1 MSGTGD
7 KALGGGSGQPSL
19 QVLNH
24 MQRHCQYG
32 RRGQGCPNPHPPMYF
47 KFLRNGA
54 RGSNKLDCTYGH
66 PKVGRIALATGRR
79 DRKIVS
85 TITKLEKIRPVL
97 SKPTQGPTKP
107 TIPFM
112 ELNIHP
118 YHSRNH
124 KLALLIPVPPSFI
137 TRITLRLLISHRPK
151 QTGTLISGYIASQ
164 LVMNNWN
171 NLSNHVVSSSNTNT
185 FKNRLASYW
194 KYHPARYDW
203 EASDYFHPGLANFN
217 N

>member
-1 MSGTGD
+1 
-7 KALGGGSGQPSL
+7 
-19 QVLNH
+19 

-32 RRGQGCPNPHPPMYF
+32 RRGQGCPNPHPHMYF
-47 KFLRNGA
+47 QFLRNGA

-97 SKPTQGPTKP
+97 SKPTQGPTNP
-107 TIPFM
+107 TFPLWSWIF
-112 ELNIHP
+112 IHTP
-118 YHSRNH
+118 LATT

-151 QTGTLISGYIASQ
+151 QTGTPISGYIASQ

-171 NLSNHVVSSSNTNT
+171 NLSNHVVSSSNANT
-185 FKNRLASYW
+185 FKNRLDSYW
-194 KYHPARYDW
+194 KYHPARYDR
-203 EASDYFHPGLANFN
+203 EASDYFHPGLANLN

>member
-1 MSGTGD
+1 
-7 KALGGGSGQPSL
+7 
-19 QVLNH
+19 

-66 PKVGRIALATGRR
+66 PKVGRIALTTGRS
-79 DRKIVS
+79 DRKNCFYYH
-85 TITKLEKIRPVL
+85 KIGKFRPVL

-118 YHSRNH
+118 YPSRNH
-124 KLALLIPVPPSFI
+124 KVSPPHTGTSQFHHQNH
-137 TRITLRLLISHRPK
+137 TTSTNQPQAQANRYSNLRLYSFSIS
-151 QTGTLISGYIASQ
+151 Y
-164 LVMNNWN
+164 
-171 NLSNHVVSSSNTNT
+171 
-185 FKNRLASYW
+185 
-194 KYHPARYDW
+194 
-203 EASDYFHPGLANFN
+203 E
-217 N
+217 